1 MSEPGDKKLTVP
13 KFSSFKPKAPAAAPS
28 ATSERS
34 RDRKRDRDERPKE
47 KRARHESRRHNDH
60 LKHESEHR
68 RQHRKRSRSRSP
80 SQERAL
86 VKRVEVAT
94 IPKDN
99 PSDGVFFIDKKGDP
113 LIRRYGG
120 NDRSRVPLY
129 RRSGRGRVLGSGG
142 YLYIHRD
149 GPQERF
155 SVRQPG
161 EGASTLR
168 DRALFQSKTHRA
180 KPFRIRVRS
189 NPGGTDAHVEEDF
202 VPLSKSSK
210 RQRAEEP
217 GSEDEKTAYRSIKG
231 KAKAHEFSDSD
242 IDFDSDAEDGEFD
255 VGSDDPLRQRSI
267 QLSRRV
273 KEHPGDI
280 EAWFELIN
288 HQDVLLSIGGSLD
301 GEATKAEVHSFAE
314 IKISMFESALSHA
327 KKPEDEE
334 RLLLGLML
342 EAAQVWSSSKLES
355 RWTDLAKKYDDSF
368 CLWKAR
374 IDYKLTNL
382 VAFQYNDMKAL
393 MVDRLQTVYK
403 QAMVSIS
410 PGPSRLASNAETQRY
425 EQMVYVFLR
434 TTRFMYDAG
443 FRELAVAAWQA
454 LLELNLQ
461 RPAVYDA
468 MAELQIVSSFKE
480 FWEDESPRIGEDNA
494 LGWSHFVQMD
504 GVVDPPESQTDDDT
518 VPKSRDVY
526 KCWGATERL
535 RATNSRKPARA
546 TDDVLEDDPY
556 RVVMF
561 SDIEELLF
569 VIPPEVVP
577 SLWKPLVDAFLLFC
591 GLPTAFRTSD
601 WTEAAEN
608 DTVIMSNMKLFEK
621 DVLQRPNEPDVLDET
636 KRVPMFKQDAS
647 RYALSADLLFA
658 GPGWFSPFSGWTST
672 SKDSDGPVPL
682 AAVSNTLRLLLK
694 SRGCQELAE
703 YSLAIEVVN
712 DPSNTKKRAKAFIK
726 QDPTNL
732 KLYNAYALAE
742 FSNGNGEIGLQV
754 VGSAAGLITTS
765 SRTGGLTL
773 WNTWAWLELHEG
785 NNAQALVRICAAT
798 DESWRN
804 ASATMPS
811 PSQLLKAYQS
821 LSATLEHQMS
831 AKQLDEAIAT
841 AESLAV
847 LAYLTAQE
855 GSEPTSEAQ
864 GSISAAMEKIWTVSS
879 ELCAQGQAKS
889 STHER
894 LLQVAARFLYH
905 HASRGPFRR
914 AYLRDQLSQ
923 CIDLFPRNT
932 IFLSLFSWAS
942 NMFGIDDPV
951 RDILRKVALA
961 NANDSISN
969 RVFAIRYELQRGNVY
984 STQAAFERALESPTC
999 RSNPDIWRCYTKFS
1013 YARQQLRSKAKDVFF
1028 RGLRHCPW
1036 SKELALEAYT
1046 TLVSVMDEFE
1056 LRSVFNTMSS
1066 KGLRIHVDLDEF
1078 LAQQKKT

>member
-13 KFSSFKPKAPAAAPS
+13 KFSSFKPKVPAAAPTS
-28 ATSERS
+28 SSERS
-34 RDRKRDRDERPKE
+34 RDRKRDREERPKE
-47 KRARHESRRHNDH
+47 ERARHESWRHNDRS
-60 LKHESEHR
+60 KHESEHR
-68 RQHRKRSRSRSP
+68 RQHRKRSPSRSP

-86 VKRVEVAT
+86 VKRVEVA
-94 IPKDN
+94 PLLKDK
-99 PSDGVFFIDKKGDP
+99 PGDGHFFFDKKGDP

-155 SVRQPG
+155 SIQQPG
-161 EGASTLR
+161 EGTSTLR
-168 DRALFQSKTHRA
+168 DRVLFQSKTHRA
-180 KPFRIRVRS
+180 KPLRIRVRS
-189 NPGGTDAHVEEDF
+189 SPSGTDAHLVEEDF

-217 GSEDEKTAYRSIKG
+217 GSSEDEKTAYRSIKG

-288 HQDVLLSIGGSLD
+288 HQDVLLNSGGSLD
-301 GEATKAEVHSFAE
+301 RDATKAEVHSFAE

-327 KKPEDEE
+327 KKLEDEE
-334 RLLLGLML
+334 RLFLGLML

-355 RWTDLAKKYDDSF
+355 RWADLAKKHDDSF

-374 IDYKLTNL
+374 IDYKLANL
-382 VAFQYNDMKAL
+382 VAFQYNDIKVL

-403 QAMVSIS
+403 QAMVSVS
-410 PGPSRLASNAETQRY
+410 PGPSRLASNAETKRY

-461 RPAVYDA
+461 RPAVCDT
-468 MAELQIVSSFKE
+468 MAELQIVSSFKD

-494 LGWSHFVQMD
+494 LGWNHYVQMD
-504 GVVDPPESQTDDDT
+504 GVVDPPEPRTDDDT

-526 KCWGATERL
+526 KSWGATEKL
-535 RATNSRKPARA
+535 RATNSRNPARA

-569 VIPPEVVP
+569 VIPSEIIP
-577 SLWKPLVDAFLLFC
+577 SLWRPLVDAFLLFC

-608 DTVIMSNMKLFEK
+608 DTVIMSNMRLLEK
-621 DVLQRPNEPDVLDET
+621 DVLQRPNEPDILDET
-636 KRVPMFKQDAS
+636 KRVPTFKQDAS

-672 SKDSDGPVPL
+672 SKESDGPVTI
-682 AAVSNTLRLLLK
+682 ATVSNALRLLLK
-694 SRGCQELAE
+694 SSSRQELAE

-712 DPSNTKKRAKAFIK
+712 DPSNTKKRAKALIK
-726 QDPTNL
+726 QDPSNL
-732 KLYNAYALAE
+732 RLYNAYALAE
-742 FSNGNGEIGLQV
+742 FSNGNAGIGLQV
-754 VGSAAGLITTS
+754 V
-765 SRTGGLTL
+765 
-773 WNTWAWLELHEG
+773 
-785 NNAQALVRICAAT
+785 
-798 DESWRN
+798 
-804 ASATMPS
+804 
-811 PSQLLKAYQS
+811 
-821 LSATLEHQMS
+821 
-831 AKQLDEAIAT
+831 AT
-841 AESLAV
+841 AESLAL

-864 GSISAAMEKIWTVSS
+864 GSVSAAMERIWTASS
-879 ELCAQGQAKS
+879 ELCAQGHAKS

-894 LLQVAARFLYH
+894 LLQVAARLLYH
-905 HASRGPFRR
+905 HASRGQAIP
-914 AYLRDQLSQ
+914 
-923 CIDLFPRNT
+923 T
-932 IFLSLFSWAS
+932 LFSWAS
-942 NMFGIDDPV
+942 TTFGIDDPV
-951 RDILRKVALA
+951 RDILRKVALT

-984 STQAAFERALESPTC
+984 STQAAFERALDSPTC
-999 RSNPDIWRCYTKFS
+999 RSNPDLWRCYIKFS

-1078 LAQQKKT
+1078 LTQHKKT